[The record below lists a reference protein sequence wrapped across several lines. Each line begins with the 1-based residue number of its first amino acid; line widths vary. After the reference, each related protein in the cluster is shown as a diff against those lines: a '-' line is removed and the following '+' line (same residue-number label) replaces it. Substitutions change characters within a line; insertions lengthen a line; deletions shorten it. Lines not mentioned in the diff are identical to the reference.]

1 MCACACRHICEQ
13 SEGLC
18 SITSVL
24 LRHAIARRYLQPR
37 LAQVPSDGVASV
49 LNKLEMEERLRRT
62 LLAHCE
68 KDAKE
73 NAELGSRNTE
83 REVLFQL
90 WKLESFDE
98 LKGFVSE
105 IGTLRKLC
113 TSGASCD
120 LLIHCVSVA
129 RTAWKVP
136 IKIEWDALEYLAMAS
151 HGIDQT
157 SVMHTVRSLLA
168 VADVL
173 HVLGEAAHGQAE
185 VFYRA
190 ALGGWLGGDKAVC
203 LAKLATVRLTAAAHR
218 KAHRI
223 QCKPWSVCLRCAL
236 RCTALRY
243 TSFGLPTPST
253 VSVGE
258 QLH

>member
-1 MCACACRHICEQ
+1 M
-13 SEGLC
+13 
-18 SITSVL
+18 
-24 LRHAIARRYLQPR
+24 
-37 LAQVPSDGVASV
+37 

-68 KDAKE
+68 KDAKA
-73 NAELGSRNTE
+73 NAELGSYSNTE

-113 TSGASCD
+113 TSGSSCD

-157 SVMHTVRSLLA
+157 SVMHTIRSLLA

-173 HVLGEAAHGQAE
+173 HLLGEAAHGQAE

-203 LAKLATVRLTAAAHR
+203 LAKLATVRRCPFGEAVGGLSPLCVGCWCTPIHFLRRSSIAYGLHIHRWASAVLGSTHATQPYRGCAHVLST
-218 KAHRI
+218 
-223 QCKPWSVCLRCAL
+223 SVPQY
-236 RCTALRY
+236 RY
-243 TSFGLPTPST
+243 WLCSLSHFRR
-253 VSVGE
+253 
-258 QLH
+258 

>member
-1 MCACACRHICEQ
+1 
-13 SEGLC
+13 
-18 SITSVL
+18 L

-49 LNKLEMEERLRRT
+49 LNKLETEERLRRT
-62 LLAHCE
+62 LLAHCLS
-68 KDAKE
+68 KDAE
-73 NAELGSRNTE
+73 LANAGPKGSHSNAE

-203 LAKLATVRLTAAAHR
+203 LAKLATVWLTAAAHR

-223 QCKPWSVCLRCAL
+223 QCKPWSV
-236 RCTALRY
+236 
-243 TSFGLPTPST
+243 
-253 VSVGE
+253 
-258 QLH
+258 